1 MSSSSFS
8 SSLRTEAHSI
18 DEEKVSLLGDD
29 GQRYDG
35 GGLPTTTT
43 TSTAANANASATAR
57 QRPPPINSHRRST
70 AGVGGGSGG
79 SGGGKR
85 RTSTPRSSPI
95 SDVLRTLSSSMSFSY
110 GPTIHKECDYE
121 NEEGSDMDA
130 SGSSAGATAGSG
142 GGNARTTGGGGRRRG
157 SGGGSFVGKRPSQ
170 KWQSLDVYQSLAGV
184 TRHPTLAHEGY
195 YDQGVNC
202 CFMLWRMMEASILLA
217 LTGVLT
223 AVVTLIVN
231 VSVYYFTPVRFLIV
245 STLDSEQSHW
255 VAACVFTLYL
265 VAMSLVSVVI
275 TNNICPEAVGGGIP
289 DVKTVLSGLISEPI
303 LSVRLVRIFFSL
315 VRVCVFMSV
324 VIARFT
330 HLFSFPLFLPPSLLP
345 SPRSGPRCSA
355 SSSP

>member
-1 MSSSSFS
+1 MSSFS
-8 SSLRTEAHSI
+8 SSLRGEAHSI
-18 DEEKVSLLGDD
+18 NEEKVSLLGDD

-35 GGLPTTTT
+35 SGGLPTTTT
-43 TSTAANANASATAR
+43 APVANTSESTR

-70 AGVGGGSGG
+70 AGAGGGSGG
-79 SGGGKR
+79 SGGGR
-85 RTSTPRSSPI
+85 RSSTPRSSPI

-121 NEEGSDMDA
+121 NEEDSDMDA
-130 SGSSAGATAGSG
+130 SGSSAGATAGSTATG
-142 GGNARTTGGGGRRRG
+142 GGGGRRRG

-217 LTGVLT
+217 ITGVLT
-223 AVVTLIVN
+223 AIVTLIVN

-245 STLDSEQSHW
+245 STLDSEHSHW
-255 VAACVFTLYL
+255 VAASVFTLYL

-289 DVKTVLSGLISEPI
+289 DVKTVLSGLISQPI
-303 LSVRLVRIFFSL
+303 LSVRLVRTL
-315 VRVCVFMSV
+315 CVFV
-324 VIARFT
+324 YVCLITVR
-330 HLFSFPLFLPPSLLP
+330 H
-345 SPRSGPRCSA
+345 
-355 SSSP
+355 